1 MLTADKCNKVTYITM
16 EISERMEHVESMK
29 VHCTG
34 STHIVTADTTS
45 WKKSTLAL
53 MHQK

>member
-1 MLTADKCNKVTYITM
+1 M

-34 STHIVTADTTS
+34 STHVITADTITS
-45 WKKSTLAL
+45 WKKTSLAL
-53 MHQK
+53 MQQKRR

>member
-1 MLTADKCNKVTYITM
+1 M

-34 STHIVTADTTS
+34 STHVVTADTTS
-45 WKKSTLAL
+45 WKKDTGSDASKMMVNDT
-53 MHQK
+53 HNKQFNQ